1 MRRRGCMSPI
11 PTPACTFCNSRAR
24 EHAGVTLRRCAA
36 STLTVGPCPTTV
48 PRAEPLKRPLGRG
61 RMAQTIEGFVDTA
74 LDDAK
79 ISPLH
84 RRVIGLIAAGYF
96 CDVIDYTVYGS
107 LVPFIIKSGFG
118 AADAALIGSATI
130 VGLAIGTAGQGEFS
144 DRFGRRFVYQFN
156 LLFFGVLTILGAF
169 APNFTLL
176 MICRFLAGISLGAE
190 QPLAF
195 AYAGEWAPK
204 RIRGR
209 ILAIVHF
216 IGGAMVWPIG
226 TGLVLGFAAIFA
238 SGTDPVSAGYV
249 WRGVWI
255 LVGVLALVVWV
266 FRFTLPESPRYLAT
280 HGRGDEAIKILN
292 DLGIAGPTEPLS
304 TDVASN
310 TKSDPFAVVFK
321 MFPRRVIA
329 GMICFTAFFGI
340 AIGLGAWLP
349 NIMAEK
355 GFGIT
360 KSLQYTLA
368 MNFAV
373 PCASIFMMFA
383 LDKFGRKITA
393 ICTFILAGVMAIVFS
408 SAETAWEL
416 IVIGFIMIFFVQ
428 VAGNSM
434 QIFTSEVFPTNARAS
449 GFGWASGVGRLMTA
463 VIMPSILLV
472 QKAWGLTTVFE
483 CLATL
488 LFIAAISVTQ
498 LGPEAK
504 QKGLDEIEPPTNK
517 LVEAGHAFWLRL
529 SGGVLTGLAL
539 FWWIY
544 FYVNVLKDPGNSVAC
559 LFYTTDQCATAAA
572 VPAAAGQLIYQPYL
586 LWVGIVLLIVSF
598 FVNGSRS
605 PASQTAS

>member
-1 MRRRGCMSPI
+1 
-11 PTPACTFCNSRAR
+11 
-24 EHAGVTLRRCAA
+24 
-36 STLTVGPCPTTV
+36 
-48 PRAEPLKRPLGRG
+48 
-61 RMAQTIEGFVDTA
+61 MAQTVEGFVNNA

-84 RRVIGLIAAGYF
+84 KRVIALIAAGYF
-96 CDVIDYTVYGS
+96 CDVIDYTIYGS
-107 LVPFIIKSGFG
+107 LVPFIIKSGF
-118 AADAALIGSATI
+118 AASDAAFIGSATI

-238 SGTDPVSAGYV
+238 SGTDPVSASYV

-255 LVGVLALVVWV
+255 LIGVLALIVWV
-266 FRFTLPESPRYLAT
+266 FRSTLPESPRYLAT
-280 HGRGDEAIKILN
+280 HGRGDEAIKVLN
-292 DLGIAGPTEPLS
+292 GLGIAGPTEPLS

-310 TKSDPFAVVFK
+310 TKSDPFSVVFTK
-321 MFPRRVIA
+321 YPVRVIA

-349 NIMAEK
+349 NIMNGK
-355 GFGIT
+355 GFSVT

-373 PCASIFMMFA
+373 PCASLCMMYA
-383 LDKFGRKITA
+383 LDKYGRKITA
-393 ICTFILAGVMAIVFS
+393 VCAFVAAGLMAMVFS
-408 SAETAWEL
+408 NAETAIEL
-416 IVIGFIMIFFVQ
+416 MIAGFIMIFFVQ
-428 VAGNSM
+428 VAGNSA
-434 QIFTSEVFPTNARAS
+434 QIFASEVFPTNARAS
-449 GFGWASGVGRLMTA
+449 GFGWAAGVGRVATA
-463 VIMPSILLV
+463 FIMPTILWV
-472 QKAWGLTTVFE
+472 QNGWGLTTVFG

-488 LFIAAISVTQ
+488 LFIAAVAVTQ
-498 LGPEAK
+498 MGPEAR
-504 QKGLDEIEPPTNK
+504 QKSLDEIAPPT
-517 LVEAGHAFWLRL
+517 A
-529 SGGVLTGLAL
+529 
-539 FWWIY
+539 
-544 FYVNVLKDPGNSVAC
+544 
-559 LFYTTDQCATAAA
+559 
-572 VPAAAGQLIYQPYL
+572 
-586 LWVGIVLLIVSF
+586 
-598 FVNGSRS
+598 
-605 PASQTAS
+605 